1 MMKNTESQK
10 KEAGLLK
17 AVLDSP
23 FMQTEIA
30 DEAYFIELN
39 EYNKNDGYCYKRKTD
54 FKLDALSKFFEQDI
68 ANIFSVSD
76 VWYRVHDEILKDLV
90 ELQSKV
96 ARRRERG
103 FELIQMNN
111 DPYPLDSIKEK
122 ICTAR
127 TIEGILND
135 LYEDLSIDYKKQLD
149 DAWSDITVEELKSML
164 PPKTIYAVVLDTNG
178 KLVGEPYPAL
188 VTEKL
193 PGVVVSIEVK
203 QETFHSKTS
212 QSMLV
217 HFKPQVHGV
226 SGHSHTIDKKAKSVR
241 LLTL

>member
-1 MMKNTESQK
+1 MMKNTESQE

-23 FMQTEIA
+23 FMQTKTT

-39 EYNKNDGYCYKRKTD
+39 EYNENDGYCYKRKTD
-54 FKLDALSKFFEQDI
+54 FKLDALSNFFEQDV
-68 ANIFSVSD
+68 ANIFSVSA

-96 ARRRERG
+96 AKRRERG

-111 DPYPLDSIKEK
+111 PYPLDRVNEK

-135 LYEDLSIDYKKQLD
+135 LYEDLSVVYKKQLD
-149 DAWSDITVEELKSML
+149 DAWRDIPVEELKKVLS
-164 PPKTIYAVVLDTNG
+164 PKTVYAVVLDANE

-188 VTEKL
+188 ITEKF
-193 PGVVVSIEVK
+193 PKVVVAAEIK
-203 QETFHSKTS
+203 QETFYSKTS
-212 QSMLV
+212 QSVLV
-217 HFKPQVHGV
+217 HFNPQVNGV
-226 SGHSHTIDKKAKSVR
+226 SGHSHTIDKEAKSVI
-241 LLTL
+241 LVTL